1 MSTSRRRRQCRLTAS
16 HCDGAS
22 ATIDPTNATSKAA
35 RRGTGQEQDA
45 SVGAR
50 LPRCRRPKGA
60 PDPMSIVLVA
70 RSQREWLHSRSLE
83 IKTKHHVRRYAQP
96 VTDEPFLTACCSL
109 KRRCQSAGPRSS
121 RQKPPGWSGTDSL
134 RLGRGGQGVTS
145 PGLSKGDHTRSGA
158 YPAGAEDALRAVSKC
173 WQRDGPDGSSVIN
186 PGAIASMTARMC
198 SHCPQDTGNGP
209 AKRNT
214 PPPGSRMVNSKSHVV
229 YLHAVP
235 PANSRLTSVN
245 SAYAEF
251 GSAYP
256 ARASLMARYRFVV

>member
-1 MSTSRRRRQCRLTAS
+1 MA
-16 HCDGAS
+16 
-22 ATIDPTNATSKAA
+22 
-35 RRGTGQEQDA
+35 
-45 SVGAR
+45 
-50 LPRCRRPKGA
+50 
-60 PDPMSIVLVA
+60 
-70 RSQREWLHSRSLE
+70 
-83 IKTKHHVRRYAQP
+83 AQP
-96 VTDEPFLTACCSL
+96 IAGNQDETPCQTLCTACY
-109 KRRCQSAGPRSS
+109 RRTIPNRVLFFEKTLSIGGTTLLAVD
-121 RQKPPGWSGTDSL
+121 KPPGWSGTDSL

-158 YPAGAEDALRAVSKC
+158 YPAGAVDALRAVSKC
-173 WQRDGPDGSSVIN
+173 SQRDDPDGSSVIN

-198 SHCPQDTGNGP
+198 CHCPQDTGNGP